1 MSADTRESRH
11 TILVWDA
18 LVRVLHWSLVLTVGA
33 AWFTRHSPGRWH
45 EWLGYFTL
53 AIVVA
58 RTIWGF
64 IGSGHASFVS
74 FVRPASV
81 TVAYARAVFSRQET
95 RFVGH
100 NPLGA
105 WMVIG
110 LLTMVALVGL
120 TGWLYTTDRYWG
132 VAWVEELHSTLS
144 DILFLFVALH
154 LLGVVFTSARHREN
168 LVASMLHGR
177 KRED

>member
-1 MSADTRESRH
+1 
-11 TILVWDA
+11 
-18 LVRVLHWSLVLTVGA
+18 
-33 AWFTRHSPGRWH
+33 
-45 EWLGYFTL
+45 
-53 AIVVA
+53 
-58 RTIWGF
+58 
-64 IGSGHASFVS
+64 
-74 FVRPASV
+74 
-81 TVAYARAVFSRQET
+81 
-95 RFVGH
+95 
-100 NPLGA
+100 
-105 WMVIG
+105 
-110 LLTMVALVGL
+110 MVALVGV